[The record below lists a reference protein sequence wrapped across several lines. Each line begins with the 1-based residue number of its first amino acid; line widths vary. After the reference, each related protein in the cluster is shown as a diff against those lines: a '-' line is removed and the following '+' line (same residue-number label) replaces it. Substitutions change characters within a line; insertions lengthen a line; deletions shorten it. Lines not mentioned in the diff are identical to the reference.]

1 MHLELVMGLEWCVL
15 RHKLFHFH
23 KTRTMKF
30 LMLLCFCFGIFI
42 DLQAQNN
49 PIFNGGRADGV
60 DRAAFLQADNNI
72 FIGGSADGSGSA
84 SFAQS
89 FTNIFN
95 GGAGDG
101 WSSNNFTQVGN
112 NIFNGGVGDGWSS
125 NNFTQAGNNIY
136 NGGVGDGW
144 SSNNFT
150 QAGNNIYNG
159 GVGDG
164 WSINNFLQAGNNIFN
179 GGAGDGWAS
188 VYRPLGP
195 LPITILSF
203 TAEKQNTQSLL
214 QWEIAAAINFSRF
227 EVERSLNAVSFFKI
241 GAVPGTNVTRYDFK
255 DMLPAQGANYY
266 RLKLLDI
273 DGSFKYT
280 PVRVVHFGTKE
291 QSLQVFPNPVT
302 TFTNVNL
309 TAEMQKENLVLN
321 VINTA
326 GQVVLHQRIYANSS
340 SVLRL
345 NMERLP
351 AATYIIYIKGTTVN
365 STCTIIKQ

>member
-1 MHLELVMGLEWCVL
+1 M
-15 RHKLFHFH
+15 
-23 KTRTMKF
+23 
-30 LMLLCFCFGIFI
+30 
-42 DLQAQNN
+42 
-49 PIFNGGRADGV
+49 
-60 DRAAFLQADNNI
+60 
-72 FIGGSADGSGSA
+72 
-84 SFAQS
+84 
-89 FTNIFN
+89 
-95 GGAGDG
+95 
-101 WSSNNFTQVGN
+101 
-112 NIFNGGVGDGWSS
+112 
-125 NNFTQAGNNIY
+125 
-136 NGGVGDGW
+136 
-144 SSNNFT
+144 
-150 QAGNNIYNG
+150 
-159 GVGDG
+159 
-164 WSINNFLQAGNNIFN
+164 
-179 GGAGDGWAS
+179 
-188 VYRPLGP
+188 
-195 LPITILSF
+195 
-203 TAEKQNTQSLL
+203 

-241 GAVPGTNVTRYDFK
+241 GVVPGTNVTRYDFK

-326 GQVVLHQRIYANSS
+326 GQVVLHQRIHANSS
-340 SVLRL
+340 SILRL

-351 AATYIIYIKGTTVN
+351 AATYIIYIKGTKVN